1 MIKTQLDIDKVV
13 FVLNKIFEIKLK
25 SVVRYTHSA
34 LVLYGYGRLSLV
46 NWMRQQASEC
56 LAQANQAGQVI
67 THFGNQPAL
76 ALNPLAGQ
84 QESDPEEILKDSLE
98 QGHLALAA
106 YNKLFELAEG
116 RNPLLEKYA
125 RRMIDQEKVYLVD
138 ISRMITKPAEI
149 A

>member
-1 MIKTQLDIDKVV
+1 MIKAQLDIEKAV

-34 LVLYGYGRLSLV
+34 LVLYGYGRLPLV

-67 THFGNQPAL
+67 THFGNQPEL
-76 ALNPLAGQ
+76 AVNSLADQ
-84 QESDPEEILKDSLE
+84 QECDPEEILKDSLK
-98 QGHLALAA
+98 QAHLALAA
-106 YNKLFELAEG
+106 YTSLFELAEG
-116 RNPLLEKYA
+116 RNSLLEKYA
-125 RRMIDQEKVYLVD
+125 RRMIDREKVYLVD
-138 ISRMITKPAEI
+138 ISRMITKPVEI